1 MKFLTRNEIK
11 IDWVIVFLLTCFAFG
26 LRWPGINNSLYADE
40 STSFL
45 MFGKSSWQSLVFNYQ
60 DTNQHSLF
68 SILSNFFLKIFGES
82 ELVFRL
88 PAFLAGILSVSL
100 IYFFTYQCAH
110 YRLSAFL
117 SSFILTISGPQIMWS
132 QLGRGYA
139 LTILL
144 AMLFMLSVFKLIE
157 NSKSRKWGLTLIISG
172 FSMVLTLPSNV
183 HFVFGC
189 SLFFIFKV
197 IKENRKK
204 SETQLYNLI
213 VPLIPL
219 IILFGLVITYFLL
232 IYRDLQFGLV
242 SYLRYALAYGGPET
256 IELSWNRLGL
266 ILKKLIIPWDA
277 WFYLVAIFGW
287 WFLKRTVGIC
297 FLVIFIVPLL
307 DSWFMGTLGPPRS
320 FIFWLPFVIVMA
332 GCGFAGLIHRIGE
345 FFQLQTRY
353 ALNILFSLFLAISPF
368 YHLKDYY
375 FQKTQKNEI
384 KQNSLMWEGKEAF
397 SYIENKTFDYGLVVF
412 PFHDRVLRRYIE
424 ESVSKRMMNIFREG
438 KLDKII
444 FMGNRDVP
452 PQKISDVG
460 IKNTSL
466 LPQKKFKKINEIGNL
481 FIYSF
486 DHQISRM
493 YPHENDLDHENKIL
507 WLKNDDIGI
516 YRGDNHKFVGE
527 HSIVVRKNTPETVKI
542 YSDQIKTIK
551 LGHDGGYILLLF
563 AKSSGLQSNAGFA
576 FDRQVSKPI
585 MLNFMFGNY
594 HEMKEGNSWYRV
606 SPDYRFLAKTEKYY
620 SWQIIFFMVPLD
632 KEAYLFKEMILSK
645 DKESYFDGFQ
655 IYALSNKID

>member
-172 FSMVLTLPSNV
+172 FSMVLTLPTNV
-183 HFVFGC
+183 HFIFGC

-219 IILFGLVITYFLL
+219 IILF
-232 IYRDLQFGLV
+232 
-242 SYLRYALAYGGPET
+242 
-256 IELSWNRLGL
+256 
-266 ILKKLIIPWDA
+266 
-277 WFYLVAIFGW
+277 
-287 WFLKRTVGIC
+287 
-297 FLVIFIVPLL
+297 
-307 DSWFMGTLGPPRS
+307 
-320 FIFWLPFVIVMA
+320 
-332 GCGFAGLIHRIGE
+332 
-345 FFQLQTRY
+345 
-353 ALNILFSLFLAISPF
+353 
-368 YHLKDYY
+368 
-375 FQKTQKNEI
+375 
-384 KQNSLMWEGKEAF
+384 
-397 SYIENKTFDYGLVVF
+397 
-412 PFHDRVLRRYIE
+412 
-424 ESVSKRMMNIFREG
+424 
-438 KLDKII
+438 
-444 FMGNRDVP
+444 
-452 PQKISDVG
+452 
-460 IKNTSL
+460 
-466 LPQKKFKKINEIGNL
+466 
-481 FIYSF
+481 
-486 DHQISRM
+486 
-493 YPHENDLDHENKIL
+493 
-507 WLKNDDIGI
+507 
-516 YRGDNHKFVGE
+516 
-527 HSIVVRKNTPETVKI
+527 
-542 YSDQIKTIK
+542 
-551 LGHDGGYILLLF
+551 
-563 AKSSGLQSNAGFA
+563 
-576 FDRQVSKPI
+576 
-585 MLNFMFGNY
+585 
-594 HEMKEGNSWYRV
+594 
-606 SPDYRFLAKTEKYY
+606 
-620 SWQIIFFMVPLD
+620 
-632 KEAYLFKEMILSK
+632 
-645 DKESYFDGFQ
+645 
-655 IYALSNKID
+655 